1 MASQRAN
8 MLTLLLPPTL
18 GFATVPLQLCPRAP
32 FSSHPRSAAPLRLEV
47 SDTIEFAEHALAAVE
62 GHGVLS
68 RTDNCLRV
76 TASDVASASG
86 TSIDSAS
93 VALAALT
100 AEVPGASM
108 EVMRQGQIL
117 YVFPRDCRRRWRS
130 AAAPRSSAV
139 GRMRARV
146 QRAARIG
153 MGWLLLGSVAAV
165 RPLTGGRTVQAGTVQ
180 ATAAECFSFL
190 LGEGGADVAA
200 LEALQWQM
208 IAAAIRAN
216 KGAIVAEQVLP
227 FLLDVR
233 ARGAV
238 AALKAAR
245 QPRPGRAS
253 AEVEAGAAA
262 ELLPLPPFMLPVLAR
277 FGGVPQVASSGEVVY
292 LFPEL
297 LPSAAAPAGWGHFPS
312 HAPLVRGA
320 TAIARSFA
328 GPDAATDYLLEPGVR
343 FAPRGARRVLRV
355 ALANRLGCVL
365 LGGLLGPAQLVL
377 RGRAGAPL
385 AGVSSGLLLRLIN
398 ACYGALLLNG
408 VLWVGLPALRRLR
421 LLGTNWALF
430 HRNRVR
436 RRHAA
441 LLLRPLP
448 PPPLA
453 RKLEAAR
460 KRRHRAKP
468 TVGGAVYY
476 SSAKSLLE
484 QAEVHNPPLE
494 TWDDAL
500 RRRNRTRRA

>member
-1 MASQRAN
+1 

-18 GFATVPLQLCPRAP
+18 GFGTVPLQLRPMAP
-32 FSSHPRSAAPLRLEV
+32 FSSHPRSAAPLSLEV
-47 SDTIEFAEHALAAVE
+47 SDTIEFAEHTLAAVE

-108 EVMRQGQIL
+108 EVMRQGQML

-130 AAAPRSSAV
+130 SAAPRSSAV
-139 GRMRARV
+139 DRMRARV
-146 QRAARIG
+146 QRVARSG
-153 MGWLLLGSVAAV
+153 VGWLLLGSVAAV
-165 RPLTGGRTVQAGTVQ
+165 RPLTGGRTVQA
-180 ATAAECFSFL
+180 TAAECFSFL
-190 LGEGGADVAA
+190 LGDGGADVAA

-216 KGAIVAEQVLP
+216 KGAVVAEQLLP

-233 ARGAV
+233 ARGAA

-253 AEVEAGAAA
+253 AEAEAGAAA

-277 FGGVPQVASSGEVVY
+277 FGGVPQVSSSGEVVY

-297 LPSAAAPAGWGHFPS
+297 LPSAAAPASWGHFPT

-328 GPDAATDYLLEPGVR
+328 GPDAATDYLLEPTVR
-343 FAPRGARRVLRV
+343 FAPQGARGVLRV
-355 ALANRLGCVL
+355 ALANLLGCVL

-468 TVGGAVYY
+468 TVGGEVYY

-494 TWDDAL
+494 AWDDAL
-500 RRRNRTRRA
+500 RRRNRSTRT

>member
-200 LEALQWQM
+200 LEALQ
-208 IAAAIRAN
+208 
-216 KGAIVAEQVLP
+216 
-227 FLLDVR
+227 
-233 ARGAV
+233 
-238 AALKAAR
+238 
-245 QPRPGRAS
+245 
-253 AEVEAGAAA
+253 
-262 ELLPLPPFMLPVLAR
+262 
-277 FGGVPQVASSGEVVY
+277 
-292 LFPEL
+292 
-297 LPSAAAPAGWGHFPS
+297 
-312 HAPLVRGA
+312 
-320 TAIARSFA
+320 
-328 GPDAATDYLLEPGVR
+328 
-343 FAPRGARRVLRV
+343 
-355 ALANRLGCVL
+355 
-365 LGGLLGPAQLVL
+365 
-377 RGRAGAPL
+377 
-385 AGVSSGLLLRLIN
+385 
-398 ACYGALLLNG
+398 
-408 VLWVGLPALRRLR
+408 
-421 LLGTNWALF
+421 
-430 HRNRVR
+430 
-436 RRHAA
+436 
-441 LLLRPLP
+441 
-448 PPPLA
+448 
-453 RKLEAAR
+453 
-460 KRRHRAKP
+460 
-468 TVGGAVYY
+468 
-476 SSAKSLLE
+476 
-484 QAEVHNPPLE
+484 
-494 TWDDAL
+494 
-500 RRRNRTRRA
+500 